1 MGCGKREWGN
11 LSSHWEKLMSL
22 SGEGDAIGREG
33 RREWGSEERG
43 EGGKSEEQEGHPAR
57 PRVISVDP

>member
-11 LSSHWEKLMSL
+11 LSSHESIV
-22 SGEGDAIGREG
+22 GRGGHREG

-43 EGGKSEEQEGHPAR
+43 EGGKSGEQEGHPAR